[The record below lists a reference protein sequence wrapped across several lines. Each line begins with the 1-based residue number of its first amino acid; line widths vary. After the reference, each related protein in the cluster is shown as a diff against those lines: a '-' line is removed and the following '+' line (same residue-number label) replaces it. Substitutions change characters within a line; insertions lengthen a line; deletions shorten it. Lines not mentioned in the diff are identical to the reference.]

1 MGIARLAAGT
11 VLLGSIV
18 SMTAAQTAGT
28 IVTVNKSSSTVSLID
43 LATGTITATVP
54 TGEGPHEAAVS
65 PDGKWALVSDYGP
78 SHAAGATLTLVD
90 IQEGALAKTINVQ
103 GHPRPHGI
111 VWLPDGK
118 TVLVTSE
125 VDSSLLVVD
134 VDRGAVAGVIK
145 VGQPGGQLLALS
157 EDDSTVYVTN
167 VSSSTVT
174 KIDLA
179 SRQAVKTVKMPQAA
193 EGIALR
199 PDGKELWV
207 SSRIGNKITVLSTA
221 DLSVLGT
228 IGSKDYPMRMR
239 FTPDGKTLLV
249 TFARSGELKFF
260 DADARKEIE
269 AVKMRVPKAAL
280 HGATSAEGYLY
291 DTVPLGLTL
300 TPDGL
305 TAFVTLAGQDAVA
318 VVSVRG
324 RGVAKI
330 WFTGREPDGVAFS
343 PLVRA
348 LPSE

>member
-1 MGIARLAAGT
+1 LVAGT
-11 VLLGSIV
+11 TL
-18 SMTAAQTAGT
+18 AAQTTGT

-43 LATGTITATVP
+43 LATGAITATVP

-65 PDGKWALVSDYGP
+65 PDGKWVLVSDYGP
-78 SHAAGATLTLVD
+78 ARAPGATLTLVD
-90 IQEGALAKTINVQ
+90 IEQGTLAKTISVH

-134 VDRGAVAGVIK
+134 VASGAVTAVIA
-145 VGQPGGQLLALS
+145 VGQPGSQLLALS
-157 EDDSTVYVTN
+157 ADGSTVYVTN

-174 KIDLA
+174 KIDVA
-179 SRQAVKTVKMPQAA
+179 SRTAVKSVPIPQGV

-199 PDGKELWV
+199 PDGSELWV
-207 SSRIGNKITVLSTA
+207 SSRTANRITVLSAA
-221 DLSVLGT
+221 DLSVQAT

-239 FTPDGKTLLV
+239 FTPDGKILLV
-249 TFARSGELKFF
+249 TFARSGELKWF
-260 DADARKEIE
+260 DADARKELE

-305 TAFVTLAGQDAVA
+305 TALVALAGQDAVA
-318 VVSVRG
+318 VVAVGG
-324 RGVAKI
+324 RGIAKVY
-330 WFTGREPDGVAFS
+330 FAGREPDGVAYS
-343 PLVRA
+343 PLVR
-348 LPSE
+348 STEE